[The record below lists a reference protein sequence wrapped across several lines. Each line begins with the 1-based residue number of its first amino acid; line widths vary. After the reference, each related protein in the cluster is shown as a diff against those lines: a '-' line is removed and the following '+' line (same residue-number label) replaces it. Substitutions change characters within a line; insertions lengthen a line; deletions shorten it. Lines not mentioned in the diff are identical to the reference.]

1 MIGYIPKSNLPKSDF
16 RNPLQSYNFPQN
28 VKISEKVMLK
38 RRLLFFEKMHSISN
52 LIIDVFRPY
61 VDINSEFEVIHKPHG
76 QLRAREGVSQMTIS

>member
-38 RRLLFFEKMHSISN
+38 RRLLFFLKKMHSISN

-76 QLRAREGVSQMTIS
+76 QCRGGRGLAK